1 MGNDCMPA
9 SPACPARTKGGCSQ
23 QRHVP
28 TTENEMEGARRST
41 DGSCPEHTLW
51 SFSSWRESCGNLVVA
66 ESLMIMNRVL
76 QELGEG
82 CGNHCCT

>member
-1 MGNDCMPA
+1 
-9 SPACPARTKGGCSQ
+9 
-23 QRHVP
+23 
-28 TTENEMEGARRST
+28 MEGARRST
-41 DGSCPEHTLW
+41 EGWCPEHTLW